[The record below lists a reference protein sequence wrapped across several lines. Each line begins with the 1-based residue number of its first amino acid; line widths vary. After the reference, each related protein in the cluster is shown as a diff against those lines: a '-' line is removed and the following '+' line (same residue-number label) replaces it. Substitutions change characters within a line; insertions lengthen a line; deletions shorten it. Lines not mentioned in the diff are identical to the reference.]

1 MGHGIPV
8 ALVGGG
14 HHFRNLP
21 HQPAVPD
28 TQTTIPIEEMRKQV
42 ELMGLK
48 RPIVNKYAGKR
59 S

>member
-1 MGHGIPV
+1 M
-8 ALVGGG
+8 
-14 HHFRNLP
+14 
-21 HQPAVPD
+21 PD

-59 S
+59 R